1 MALPLALSRPR
12 HGRRRSP
19 TPGDLELAKNFRY
32 TDSKSMLYK
41 SLIRPLLFR
50 KDPEESHEM
59 MLHLLARL
67 EFICGPLE
75 DLYKVEDDR
84 LVVQIGPLNFINPVG
99 LAAGFDKN
107 ALAPKTIAAFGFGFM
122 EVGAITAQAQP
133 GNPKPRLY
141 RLPEDDALIN
151 RLGFNNEGAAAI
163 ALRLDRL
170 RARGARPKIPLG
182 MNIGRTK
189 LVETKDAVADFLW
202 CFEKLFSHGDFFTLN
217 VSSPNTPNL
226 RDLQEKALLRE
237 LVLAVQEKN
246 RELAAQ
252 AKIGLKPVFVK
263 IAPDMEFSQVDDI
276 IEVVGEANLTGIVAT
291 NATAF
296 MRQGLKSANA
306 SQPGGLSGRP
316 ITAVATK
323 FIAHIYQT
331 TRGRLPVIGVGG
343 VFTAHDA
350 YDKIKAGASA
360 VQIYTG
366 WVYEGPG
373 AVKRINRGL
382 LRLMERD
389 GFRSVS
395 EAVGREAANSKRAK
409 SKGPSE
415 ESQNPQV

>member
-1 MALPLALSRPR
+1 
-12 HGRRRSP
+12 
-19 TPGDLELAKNFRY
+19 
-32 TDSKSMLYK
+32 MLYK

-252 AKIGLKPVFVK
+252 GKIGLKPVFVK